1 MVECQPWGFHIDP
14 GHWVFLFGSNKLVLG
29 FVWNII
35 HIDLVFQLN
44 YWICLFWDNF
54 SFLGFCSSFNDK
66 PVNEAAV
73 GPIGKD
79 LFEKEQDD
87 LLADLIDIP
96 KKACDRRVS
105 SPFSFFICFL
115 SVKQN
120 SDSICVLQINEF
132 VKRARAAKI
141 HAYIISHLK
150 KEMPAMMGKAKAQ
163 QRLTDNLED
172 EFAKVATFLSLCL
185 SLSISIYMVYI
196 WID

>member
-1 MVECQPWGFHIDP
+1 M
-14 GHWVFLFGSNKLVLG
+14 
-29 FVWNII
+29 
-35 HIDLVFQLN
+35 
-44 YWICLFWDNF
+44 
-54 SFLGFCSSFNDK
+54 
-66 PVNEAAV
+66 NEAAV

-120 SDSICVLQINEF
+120 SDSICILQINEF

-185 SLSISIYMVYI
+185 SLSISIYIWYI
-196 WID
+196 YE